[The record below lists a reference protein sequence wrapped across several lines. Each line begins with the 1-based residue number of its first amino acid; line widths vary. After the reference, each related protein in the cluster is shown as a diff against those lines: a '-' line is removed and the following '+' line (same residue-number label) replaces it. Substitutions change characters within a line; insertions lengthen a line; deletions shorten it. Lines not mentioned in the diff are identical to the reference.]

1 MLGPDMMMV
10 RTEEYGV
17 KRTGRTEKQRE
28 IQGSNTGGFPCNA
41 RSEIRKHGWLSN
53 DDENLKTIKTVI
65 VSVIIACKAG
75 RDPSVG

>member
-53 DDENLKTIKTVI
+53 DDET
-65 VSVIIACKAG
+65 
-75 RDPSVG
+75 